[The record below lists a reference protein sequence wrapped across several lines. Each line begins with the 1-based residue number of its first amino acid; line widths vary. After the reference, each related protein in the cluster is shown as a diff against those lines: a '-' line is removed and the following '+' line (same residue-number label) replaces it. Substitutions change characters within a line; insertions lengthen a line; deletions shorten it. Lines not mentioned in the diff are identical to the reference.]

1 MRGEKEQKCLDRIKN
16 ATFAKN
22 GALIRHPF
30 TGKTHTEISD
40 DEFVK
45 EQIWYINSNC
55 HNSYFGLLEVDRN
68 EFEQILRKAEPNQR
82 LSDFPDLVFTN
93 GFIEHFQ
100 VTSSLVTR
108 KGSNHVKKES
118 EFKQR
123 VEIETK
129 QIEDEWNQT
138 PSFDEV
144 RSKSWA
150 FTNPTHSH
158 DFLIASFKNN
168 WEHHMDSYRK
178 YNGAKEVGIFM
189 IEYPEFA
196 LSMCENVYCDW
207 IDGMAQGDMRD
218 QEKFKEYRLSRDK
231 KLLEYI
237 YQFREQIKYV
247 IFINQVRYE
256 VIRTENI
263 PYLLKLM
270 PWDFVIYPL
279 VVTTVSTVNNI
290 SIPANLGQGGGQDVE
305 TSTIDK

>member
-1 MRGEKEQKCLDRIKN
+1 MRGEKEQQCLERIKDV
-16 ATFAKN
+16 TFTKD
-22 GALIRHPF
+22 GVPIKHPF
-30 TGKTHTEISD
+30 TGKMHTEISD
-40 DEFVK
+40 DEFAK
-45 EQIWYINSNC
+45 EQIWYINDNC
-55 HNSYFGLLEVDRN
+55 HKNYFGLLETDRN
-68 EFEQILRKAEPNQR
+68 EFEQILRKAEPNQK
-82 LSDFPDLVFTN
+82 LSSFPDFVFAN

-100 VTSSLVTR
+100 ITSSSVTR

-118 EFKQR
+118 GFKHR
-123 VEIETK
+123 VETETK
-129 QIEDEWNQT
+129 QIEDEWNQS

-144 RSKSWA
+144 RSKSWT
-150 FTNPTHSH
+150 FTNPSHSH
-158 DFLIASFKNN
+158 EFLIASFKSN

-189 IEYPEFA
+189 VEYPEFA

-207 IDGMAQGDMRD
+207 INGMAQGDMRE
-218 QEKFKEYRLSRDK
+218 QEEFKEYRLSRDK

-247 IFINQVRYE
+247 IFVNQVRYE

-279 VVTTVSTVNNI
+279 VVTTVSTVKNI
-290 SIPANLGQGGGQDVE
+290 SVPVNFEQGEEQDDQ
-305 TSTIDK
+305 T

>member
-1 MRGEKEQKCLDRIKN
+1 MRGEKEQKCLDRIKDDIFTKDGVLN
-16 ATFAKN
+16 K
-22 GALIRHPF
+22 HPF
-30 TGKTHTEISD
+30 TGKTYTEISD

-45 EQIWYINSNC
+45 EQIWYINNDC
-55 HNSYFGLLEVDRN
+55 HKNYFGLLEADRN
-68 EFEQILRKAEPNQR
+68 EFEKLLRKTGPNQK
-82 LSDFPDLVFTN
+82 LSSFPDFVFTN

-108 KGSNHVKKES
+108 KGSNHAKKES
-118 EFKQR
+118 EFKHR
-123 VEIETK
+123 VETETK

-144 RSKSWA
+144 RSKSWVL
-150 FTNPTHSH
+150 TNPSHSH
-158 DFLIASFKNN
+158 EFLIASFKSN

-178 YNGAKEVGIFM
+178 YIGAKEIGIFM

-207 IDGMAQGDMRD
+207 IDGMAQGDMRE

-247 IFINQVRYE
+247 IFVNRVRYE
-256 VIRTENI
+256 VIRTVNI
-263 PYLLKLM
+263 PYLLKLI

-279 VVTTVSTVNNI
+279 AVTTVSTVKNI
-290 SIPANLGQGGGQDVE
+290 SVPANLGHGGEQD
-305 TSTIDK
+305 DKT

>member
-1 MRGEKEQKCLDRIKN
+1 MRGEKEQQCLERIKDV
-16 ATFAKN
+16 TFTKD
-22 GALIRHPF
+22 GVPIKHPF
-30 TGKTHTEISD
+30 TGKMHTEISD
-40 DEFVK
+40 DEFAK
-45 EQIWYINSNC
+45 EQIWYINDNC
-55 HNSYFGLLEVDRN
+55 HKNYFGLLETDRN
-68 EFEQILRKAEPNQR
+68 EFEQILRKAELNQK
-82 LSDFPDLVFTN
+82 LSSFPDFVFAN

-100 VTSSLVTR
+100 VTSSAVTR
-108 KGSNHVKKES
+108 KGSNHAKKES
-118 EFKQR
+118 EFKHR
-123 VEIETK
+123 VEDETEK
-129 QIEDEWNQT
+129 IEDEWNQM

-158 DFLIASFKNN
+158 DFLLASFKSN

-189 IEYPEFA
+189 VEYPEFA
-196 LSMCENVYCDW
+196 LAMSENVYCDW
-207 IDGMAQGDMRD
+207 INGMAQGDMRE

-247 IFINQVRYE
+247 IFVNRVRYE

-270 PWDFVIYPL
+270 PWDFVIYSL
-279 VVTTVSTVNNI
+279 TVTTVSTVKNI
-290 SIPANLGQGGGQDVE
+290 SVPVNLGQGGEQDDQ
-305 TSTIDK
+305 T

>member
-1 MRGEKEQKCLDRIKN
+1 MRGEKEQRCLERIRD
-16 ATFAKN
+16 ATFTKD
-22 GALIRHPF
+22 GVLIKHPF
-30 TGKTHTEISD
+30 TGKTHMEISD

-55 HNSYFGLLEVDRN
+55 HNNYFGLLEIDRN
-68 EFEQILRKAEPNQR
+68 EFEQILRKAEPNQKP
-82 LSDFPDLVFTN
+82 SDFPDFVFTN

-100 VTSSLVTR
+100 ITSSSVTR
-108 KGSNHVKKES
+108 KGSIHAKKES
-118 EFKQR
+118 EFKHR
-123 VEIETK
+123 VETETR

-150 FTNPTHSH
+150 FSNPTHSH
-158 DFLIASFKNN
+158 EFLIASFKNN

-178 YNGAKEVGIFM
+178 YNGAKEIGVFM

-207 IDGMAQGDMRD
+207 INGMAQGDMRG
-218 QEKFKEYRLSRDK
+218 QEEFKEYRLSRDK

-247 IFINQVRYE
+247 I
-256 VIRTENI
+256 
-263 PYLLKLM
+263 L
-270 PWDFVIYPL
+270 
-279 VVTTVSTVNNI
+279 
-290 SIPANLGQGGGQDVE
+290 SIKCGM
-305 TSTIDK
+305 K

>member
-1 MRGEKEQKCLDRIKN
+1 MRGEKEQQCLERIKN
-16 ATFAKN
+16 VTFTKD
-22 GALIRHPF
+22 GVSIKHPF
-30 TGKTHTEISD
+30 TGKIHTEISD
-40 DEFVK
+40 DEFAK
-45 EQIWYINSNC
+45 EQIWYINDDC
-55 HNSYFGLLEVDRN
+55 HKNYFGLLETDRN
-68 EFEQILRKAEPNQR
+68 EFEQILRKAEPNHK
-82 LSDFPDLVFTN
+82 LSSFPDLVFAN

-100 VTSSLVTR
+100 VTSSAVTR
-108 KGSNHVKKES
+108 KGSNHAKKES
-118 EFKQR
+118 EFKHR
-123 VEIETK
+123 VEDETK
-129 QIEDEWNQT
+129 KIEDEWDQM

-158 DFLIASFKNN
+158 DFLITSFKSN

-189 IEYPEFA
+189 VEYPEFA
-196 LSMCENVYCDW
+196 LAMSENVYCNW
-207 IDGMAQGDMRD
+207 INGMAQGDMRG

-247 IFINQVRYE
+247 IFVNRVRYE

-263 PYLLKLM
+263 PYLLKLI

-279 VVTTVSTVNNI
+279 AVTTVSTVKNI
-290 SIPANLGQGGGQDVE
+290 SVPANLGQGGKQDDQ
-305 TSTIDK
+305 T

>member
-1 MRGEKEQKCLDRIKN
+1 ME
-16 ATFAKN
+16 T
-22 GALIRHPF
+22 
-30 TGKTHTEISD
+30 
-40 DEFVK
+40 
-45 EQIWYINSNC
+45 
-55 HNSYFGLLEVDRN
+55 DRN
-68 EFEQILRKAEPNQR
+68 EFEQILRKAEPNQK
-82 LSDFPDLVFTN
+82 LSSFPDLVFAN

-100 VTSSLVTR
+100 VTSSAVTR
-108 KGSNHVKKES
+108 KGSNHAKKES
-118 EFKQR
+118 EFNHR
-123 VEIETK
+123 VEDETK
-129 QIEDEWNQT
+129 KIEDEWNQT

-158 DFLIASFKNN
+158 DFLITSFKSN

-189 IEYPEFA
+189 VEYPEFA
-196 LSMCENVYCDW
+196 LTMSENVYCDW
-207 IDGMAQGDMRD
+207 INGMAQGDMRG

-247 IFINQVRYE
+247 IFVNRVRHE

-279 VVTTVSTVNNI
+279 VVTTVSTVKNI
-290 SIPANLGQGGGQDVE
+290 SVPANLGQGGEQDDQ
-305 TSTIDK
+305 T